1 MKLTN
6 DQKDIVKAAA
16 IFAGTAVYIGCLIVE
31 SRRQKRETEAFVES
45 QVNRRIRF
53 ANAIERLEMVGDD
66 LDARIAIA
74 RQCLTDD
81 EFRRMTKDLG
91 IEGI

>member
-1 MKLTN
+1 MKLTT
-6 DQKDIVKAAA
+6 DQKEIVKAAA

-31 SRRQKRETEAFVES
+31 NRRQQRETDAFVES
-45 QVNRRIRF
+45 QMARKIRF

-66 LDARIAIA
+66 LNARIEIA

-81 EFRRMTKDLG
+81 EFRRMTQDLG

>member
-31 SRRQKRETEAFVES
+31 SRRQKRETDAFVES

-53 ANAIERLEMVGDD
+53 ANALERLEMVGDD
-66 LDARIAIA
+66 LDERIKIA